1 MVMAVTGLVRLL
13 YSHNDKVVCIQ
24 KEDKNGKQQYMS
36 EVIIRMIHIPASLF
50 PVDTFWAKFDEY
62 VLIPGDICLKAKTQK
77 APF

>member
-1 MVMAVTGLVRLL
+1 MKTGLVRLL

-36 EVIIRMIHIPASLF
+36 EVIIRMIHMPVSSSS
-50 PVDTFWAKFDEY
+50 VDTLWAQFDEY
-62 VLIPGDICLKAKTQK
+62 VLIPGDICLKGITQK